1 MVETAVPV
9 AVPFKAWF
17 CGRSLGGV
25 VGLNPAEAWT
35 SVYCEWCVCVLSESG
50 LCDGP
55 IPRPEES
62 YRVCA
67 CH

>member
-1 MVETAVPV
+1 MCNNLTCTIN
-9 AVPFKAWF
+9 F
-17 CGRSLGGV
+17 GSRSLAGI

-35 SVYCEWCVCVLSESG
+35 SVSCQCFMLSEIG

-62 YRVCA
+62 YCVCA